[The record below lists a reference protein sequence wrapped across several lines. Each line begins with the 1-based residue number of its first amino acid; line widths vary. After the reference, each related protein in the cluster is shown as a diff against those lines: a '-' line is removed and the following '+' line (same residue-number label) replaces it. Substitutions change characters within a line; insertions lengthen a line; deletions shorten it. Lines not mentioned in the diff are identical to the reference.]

1 MIPYSRQCIDKKD
14 IKNVIQTLKSK
25 FVTTGPK
32 IQEFENKIKKIT
44 KSKYAIA
51 LNSAT
56 SALHV
61 ACLALG
67 LKKNDLLW
75 TSPISFVA
83 SANCALY
90 CNAKVDFVDIDISTY
105 NISTIELE
113 KKLKIAKKK
122 KKIPKILVIV
132 NFAGQPC
139 DLDKIKSLSNKYKFK
154 IIEDSSHALGA
165 KFNNQIL
172 GNGKFS
178 DITVF
183 SFHPV
188 KIITTLEGGMA
199 LTNNQTIAKK
209 IDMLRSHGITRNK
222 KSLINKTTNK
232 WYYEQQILGFN
243 YRMNDVEAA
252 LGISQLTKL
261 NKFHKKRTLV
271 KKFYDR
277 ELKNLPVVLPKIDKF
292 KISSLHLYVILLK
305 DGYSIE
311 TRNNFIKFL
320 KKNNIETNVH
330 YIPIYLHPFYRN
342 LGFKKKMFPNSENY
356 FKRAVS
362 LPIHPL
368 LKIKDLKFIV
378 KIVKKF
384 FKNELR

>member
-1 MIPYSRQCIDKKD
+1 MDL
-14 IKNVIQTLKSK
+14 KN
-25 FVTTGPK
+25 
-32 IQEFENKIKKIT
+32 KKILIT
-44 KSKYAIA
+44 G
-51 LNSAT
+51 AT
-56 SALHV
+56 
-61 ACLALG
+61 
-67 LKKNDLLW
+67 
-75 TSPISFVA
+75 
-83 SANCALY
+83 
-90 CNAKVDFVDIDISTY
+90 
-105 NISTIELE
+105 
-113 KKLKIAKKK
+113 
-122 KKIPKILVIV
+122 
-132 NFAGQPC
+132 
-139 DLDKIKSLSNKYKFK
+139 
-154 IIEDSSHALGA
+154 
-165 KFNNQIL
+165 
-172 GNGKFS
+172 
-178 DITVF
+178 
-183 SFHPV
+183 
-188 KIITTLEGGMA
+188 GG
-199 LTNNQTIAKK
+199 IGH
-209 IDMLRSHGITRNK
+209 S
-222 KSLINKTTNK
+222 
-232 WYYEQQILGFN
+232 
-243 YRMNDVEAA
+243 
-252 LGISQLTKL
+252 
-261 NKFHKKRTLV
+261 LV